1 MKILTHY
8 GQINQNILGY
18 IVPHTGP
25 GPLMARLTT
34 PYGMWERTAPS
45 ATTTSAP
52 TIASITGF
60 AQL

>member
-1 MKILTHY
+1 MKILMHY
-8 GQINQNILGY
+8 GQINQNTHGY

-34 PYGMWERTAPS
+34 AYGMWSRTATS
-45 ATTTSAP
+45 ATTSTTSRATSA
-52 TIASITGF
+52 GF